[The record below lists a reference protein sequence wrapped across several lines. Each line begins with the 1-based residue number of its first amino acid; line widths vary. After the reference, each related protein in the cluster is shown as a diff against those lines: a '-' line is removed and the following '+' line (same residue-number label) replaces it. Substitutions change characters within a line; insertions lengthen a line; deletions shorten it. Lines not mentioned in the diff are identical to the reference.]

1 MRSRSQLIQPTRSLA
16 GSGWSRSMISS
27 ATRGAPAEA
36 MPLTVARFA
45 SGGGAEAAAGA
56 ATVAA
61 GAAGL
66 VTAAG
71 SVMVEGAGTGLAAEA
86 GAAGVPAAVAT
97 AVEAAGVA
105 ARFLEALG

>member
-45 SGGGAEAAAGA
+45 SGGGAE
-56 ATVAA
+56 VAA